1 MRKLLLFV
9 FFVGLLFISKM
20 EGKIVLS
27 DNVIL
32 SGIDTIATM
41 SDIREVFPGAIGYL
55 KIKNS
60 TYMVVGTSNKSLG
73 RMVLSTPYSK
83 EIKGFSGQ
91 TPLLIALNN
100 DGTIRTVLL
109 LRNRESRH
117 FVNKVRLHGLFS
129 AWNGLS
135 LDQAADKQVDA
146 VSGAT
151 YTSTAVI
158 RSMHAAA
165 QANVKAITKSPA
177 RVKSEINVK
186 KKANVQTVAPRVVVT
201 DRSSSAEVL
210 SPKEEINHKDVQT
223 LPIGITLSDIRNVF
237 PAAFYIVSK
246 GSAYQV
252 SNVKHAS
259 LGFVVLS
266 SPYADKIRG
275 FAGATP
281 LLIALTSDMKVK
293 QVLLL
298 RNHETPKFAQHVRDS
313 GLFSS
318 WNGLGVS
325 DALAKSVDA
334 VSGATYTSTAVINS
348 FRIRMAVL
356 AHEKVSKA
364 LPVSIWVKNGL
375 LVLITLFAVLLFF
388 RPRLARKWKLPL
400 LIVSVI
406 VLGFWQSAM
415 LSIAQFVSWLHQ
427 GVPLSLQWGLFVV
440 AVLSIALPLFTGKR
454 FYCVYLCP
462 FGALQELVGK
472 VNKKKYIIPYSLVQT
487 LLIVRKT
494 LFVAIIMVII
504 AGIGFDIGDYEPFSA
519 FNLSEAPIVALIVG
533 CVSICLALFIQ
544 KPWCRFVCPLGQGL
558 DLMASKKSFRK

>member
-1 MRKLLLFV
+1 M
-9 FFVGLLFISKM
+9 
-20 EGKIVLS
+20 
-27 DNVIL
+27 
-32 SGIDTIATM
+32 
-41 SDIREVFPGAIGYL
+41 
-55 KIKNS
+55 
-60 TYMVVGTSNKSLG
+60 
-73 RMVLSTPYSK
+73 
-83 EIKGFSGQ
+83 
-91 TPLLIALNN
+91 
-100 DGTIRTVLL
+100 
-109 LRNRESRH
+109 
-117 FVNKVRLHGLFS
+117 
-129 AWNGLS
+129 
-135 LDQAADKQVDA
+135 
-146 VSGAT
+146 
-151 YTSTAVI
+151 
-158 RSMHAAA
+158 
-165 QANVKAITKSPA
+165 
-177 RVKSEINVK
+177 
-186 KKANVQTVAPRVVVT
+186 
-201 DRSSSAEVL
+201 
-210 SPKEEINHKDVQT
+210 
-223 LPIGITLSDIRNVF
+223 
-237 PAAFYIVSK
+237 
-246 GSAYQV
+246 
-252 SNVKHAS
+252 
-259 LGFVVLS
+259 LS

-298 RNHETPKFAQHVRDS
+298 RNHETPKFAQHVRNS

-356 AHEKVSKA
+356 AHEKVSNA

-427 GVPLSLQWGLFVV
+427 GVPFSLQWGLFVV

-472 VNKKKYIIPYSLVQT
+472 VNKKKYIIPYSLVQI

-544 KPWCRFVCPLGQGL
+544 KPWCRFVCSLGQGL